1 MALGNLDP
9 DGEIK
14 DFYSVASWLSWRCS
28 IHIRTATEYVKVAH
42 ALKQL
47 PGITDE
53 FSRAR
58 LSYFQVKMLARV
70 ATPGTEKV
78 LVDIAQSSTV
88 GQLARVVGTHRS
100 FLQSEAD
107 ARSRAQARS
116 VATWFDEDGFSV
128 IRGRLCPDEG
138 AVVEAAL
145 RRAID
150 SMPAPARPQAT
161 AEDPPGDVFDHY
173 GARQADALAQV
184 ARQFLA
190 VEAKDHPAASLPEV
204 VVHFD
209 FETLTGPHPAKADCH
224 LEGGAALAPSTALRL
239 ACDAALVPL
248 IEDGRGNPLSIGRRT
263 RSIPVG
269 LRRALNARDKRCR
282 FPGCPRTRHLNGHH
296 IHHWV
301 KGGPTCITNLV
312 HLCRFHHWLVHEGGY
327 QVVPEGNDL
336 QFRRPDGS
344 PVPLNPTAR
353 AGPPKPAR
361 LPYAPTM
368 VQPYGL
374 CSGWDGDR
382 MNLGYVMGAV
392 TDAYHQEQANKA
404 QPP

>member
-1 MALGNLDP
+1 MWGTVDTTASIGLSAAEDALVNAAGQIAAAQCRWLVALGNLDP

-28 IHIRTATEYVKVAH
+28 IHIRTATEYAKVAH

-58 LSYFQVKMLARV
+58 LSYSQVKMLARV

-88 GQLARVVGTHRS
+88 GQLARVVGTYRS

-116 VATWFDEDGFSV
+116 VATWFDEDGFFV

-209 FETLTGPHPAKADCH
+209 FETLTGPHPTEAGCH
-224 LEGGAALAPSTALRL
+224 LEGGVALAPPTALRL
-239 ACDAALVPL
+239 ACDAAAGAFDRRWPGQPAFDRPADPLDPHRPAPGAKRPGQRVPVPRVPPHPPP
-248 IEDGRGNPLSIGRRT
+248 ERPPHPPLG
-263 RSIPVG
+263 
-269 LRRALNARDKRCR
+269 
-282 FPGCPRTRHLNGHH
+282 
-296 IHHWV
+296 
-301 KGGPTCITNLV
+301 
-312 HLCRFHHWLVHEGGY
+312 
-327 QVVPEGNDL
+327 Q
-336 QFRRPDGS
+336 RRPDLHHQPGA
-344 PVPLNPTAR
+344 PVPVPSL
-353 AGPPKPAR
+353 AGPRGR
-361 LPYAPTM
+361 LPGGARRQRPAVSPPRRVTGPS
-368 VQPYGL
+368 QPHSPGRSPQTRPAAL
-374 CSGWDGDR
+374 R
-382 MNLGYVMGAV
+382 
-392 TDAYHQEQANKA
+392 
-404 QPP
+404 P